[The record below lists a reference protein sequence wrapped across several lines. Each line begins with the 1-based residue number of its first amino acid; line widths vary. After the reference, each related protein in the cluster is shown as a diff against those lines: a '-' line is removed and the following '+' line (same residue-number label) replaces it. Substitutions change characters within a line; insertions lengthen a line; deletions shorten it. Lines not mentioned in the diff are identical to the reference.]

1 VLEVLAPLSHF
12 LSACSSQSAHRNS
25 RIRGRPLRDPDL
37 RAPCPN
43 STLSS
48 PEHAADP
55 PGARPPGPP
64 LSTAAGLM
72 GWSGMEVRPEWDLG
86 KMRELRFVVMVL
98 VISLPCFSASDRQG
112 TTPLPYRSCKVTLS
126 CPISR
131 RLSLRSHEC
140 VLGTC

>member
-48 PEHAADP
+48 PERAADP
-55 PGARPPGPP
+55 PGARPPAPPPIYCGWADGVEWNGGPAGVGSRQDEGAALRCDGSGDILAVLLCIRSP
-64 LSTAAGLM
+64 RYYPTALSFLQGDALM
-72 GWSGMEVRPEWDLG
+72 SHQPS
-86 KMRELRFVVMVL
+86 L
-98 VISLPCFSASDRQG
+98 VSAFA
-112 TTPLPYRSCKVTLS
+112 
-126 CPISR
+126 
-131 RLSLRSHEC
+131 
-140 VLGTC
+140 